1 MSDPSQKPP
10 VAGVGAAAG
19 ARGGGS
25 GGALLRYGGG
35 VGARGGRVYSA
46 GRSWTTT
53 PSSLPPST
61 NPLHAYAVPNPHYH
75 SYRGGDGGRGPWTPR
90 GGGRQLSTYHQNNQ
104 LYYPPSPSPMA
115 RPHRNKSLI
124 ITYPAPAMALPV
136 APALPL
142 TTGNLLNAD
151 TKMLPAEEKETR
163 AAATAASAT
172 SKDICDDD
180 VQVDREILEMMGKY
194 VGGVCSSNVI
204 YCRDNFSASESLFSS
219 PHPFFLPP
227 LIIIITT

>member
-1 MSDPSQKPP
+1 M
-10 VAGVGAAAG
+10 
-19 ARGGGS
+19 
-25 GGALLRYGGG
+25 
-35 VGARGGRVYSA
+35 YSA

-180 VQVDREILEMMGKY
+180 VQVDREILEMMATYRNALGSI
-194 VGGVCSSNVI
+194 GRGAFTSHPLFFQSSNG
-204 YCRDNFSASESLFSS
+204 NNLSPSSFSTRKRSLEEAARGG
-219 PHPFFLPP
+219 HEEKKRRR
-227 LIIIITT
+227 